1 MPLLKS
7 PNNHAAMTTVIR
19 GGVEFDMRLACRGVW
34 LDCGEPEKPIAA
46 GEAPKRQAPTAA
58 GYQRPGRRENHS
70 DGPGRFDRD
79 DDADRKMKR
88 RDLFDNFN

>member
-1 MPLLKS
+1 
-7 PNNHAAMTTVIR
+7 MTTGIR
-19 GGVEFDMRLACRGVW
+19 GGVEFNMGLAHRGAW
-34 LDCGEPEKPIAA
+34 LDRGEPGKQIAA
-46 GEAPKRQAPTAA
+46 REPPKRQALTAA

-79 DDADRKMKR
+79 DDAYRKMKR